1 MTEPTGLE
9 VLARGWRGPVLAALI
24 ALVAGLPGL
33 IFTPAID
40 RDEPRFA
47 QSAAQMLESGDFVDI
62 NFQDAPRAKKPV
74 LVYWLQAAS
83 VAAVSSSEARAIW
96 AYRIP
101 SLLGAMLA
109 AAACAWGA
117 EALFGAVPGLV
128 AGAVLGVST
137 LLVLNADLATA
148 DGVLAGVVTLTMA
161 AFARLYAA
169 GKGEAQAGARTR
181 FLFWLGL
188 GLAILDKGPVGPAIV
203 LVAGVTL
210 AIWDRGAP
218 WAKTLGWVWGLILV
232 AAIVGPWA
240 AAITVTTDGAFWT
253 GAIGGDLAPKLT
265 GGPES
270 HGAPPGYHLLLLPVL
285 FFPATA
291 LLPAMAAAGW
301 RGRAQTGVRFALAWL
316 VPSWLLLE
324 LLPTKLPHY
333 VLPLYGALAWL
344 ASYALTRPLGPWTRW
359 IGAGLSLL
367 VGIELAALVA
377 VAVAL
382 FGQPVN
388 VVPAVLAATLALSAG
403 LAGGAVLLGPG
414 HRLAALGAAGLLG
427 VAAHAVAL
435 AAVLPGLDA
444 VWTSRQVVR
453 ALDRASLDPKD
464 GLTPGPV
471 TVVGY
476 AEPSLVFALGTDTE
490 TTDEVGDAAE
500 AISEGR
506 PAVVE
511 QTRDAA
517 FRGEL
522 AADKLTASPVGAV
535 RGFNYARGRWVRL
548 TIYRSDQPPQ
558 ANASAP

>member
-1 MTEPTGLE
+1 MTEPTRLE

-62 NFQDAPRAKKPV
+62 NVQDAPRAKQPV

-83 VAAVSSSEARAIW
+83 VAAVSSSDARGIW

-117 EALFGAVPGLV
+117 EALFGAGPGLV
-128 AGAVLGVST
+128 AGAVFGVST
-137 LLVLNADLATA
+137 LLLLNADLATA

-169 GKGEAQAGARTR
+169 AKGGVQAGARTR

-203 LVAGVTL
+203 LLTGLTL

-218 WAKTLGWVWGLILV
+218 WAKSLGWVWGLILV
-232 AAIVGPWA
+232 GAIVGPWA

-253 GAIGGDLAPKLT
+253 GAIGGDLAP
-265 GGPES
+265 G
-270 HGAPPGYHLLLLPVL
+270 HGAPPGYHLFLLPVL
-285 FFPATA
+285 FFPATV
-291 LLPAMAAAGW
+291 LLPAMGVEGW
-301 RGRAQTGVRFALAWL
+301 RGRSQTGVRFALAWL
-316 VPSWLLLE
+316 VPSWLLFE
-324 LLPTKLPHY
+324 LLPTKLPHS

-344 ASYALTRPLGPWTRW
+344 ASYALTRPLGSWTRW

-367 VGIELAALVA
+367 VGIELAALAA
-377 VAVAL
+377 VAVTL
-382 FGQPVN
+382 FGGPVN
-388 VVPAVLAATLALSAG
+388 AAPAVVAAALAVAAG
-403 LAGGAVLLGPG
+403 LAGGAVLVSRHG
-414 HRLAALGAAGLLG
+414 LAALAAAGLLSA
-427 VAAHAVAL
+427 AAHAVAL
-435 AAVLPGLDA
+435 VAVLPGLDPL
-444 VWTSRQVVR
+444 WTSRQVVR
-453 ALDRASLDPKD
+453 ALDRAGLDPKG

-471 TVVGY
+471 TVLGY

-490 TTDEVGDAAE
+490 ITDDVGDAAE

-511 QTRDAA
+511 QTGDAA
-517 FRGEL
+517 FRAEL
-522 AADKLTASPVGAV
+522 TADKLRAAPAGAV
-535 RGFNYARGRWVRL
+535 RGFNYARGRWVQL

-558 ANASAP
+558 TNASAP

>member
-1 MTEPTGLE
+1 MTEPTHLE
-9 VLARGWRGPVLAALI
+9 VLARGWRGPFLAALI

-33 IFTPAID
+33 IFTPSID
-40 RDEPRFA
+40 RDEPRVA

-62 NFQDAPRAKKPV
+62 TFQDAPRANKPV

-83 VAAVSSSEARAIW
+83 VAALSSSEARAIW
-96 AYRIP
+96 AHRIP

-117 EALFGAVPGLV
+117 EALFGAGVGLV

-137 LLVLNADLATA
+137 LLALNAGLATA
-148 DGVLAGVVTLTMA
+148 DGVLAGVMTLTMA

-169 GKGEAQAGARTR
+169 ARSGVQAGARTR

-203 LVAGVTL
+203 VFTGVTL

-218 WAKTLGWVWGLILV
+218 WARSLGWVWGLILIV
-232 AAIVGPWA
+232 AIVAPWA

-253 GAIGGDLAPKLT
+253 GAIDGDLAAKLT
-265 GGPES
+265 GGSDS
-270 HGAPPGYHLLLLPVL
+270 HGAPPGYYLLLLPVL

-291 LLPAMAAAGW
+291 LLPAMAREGW
-301 RGRAQTGVRFALAWL
+301 RGRAETGVRFALAWL
-316 VPSWLLLE
+316 VPSWLLFE

-344 ASYALTRPLGPWTRW
+344 ASYALTRPLGPWSRW

-367 VGIELAALVA
+367 VGVGLAALVA
-377 VAVAL
+377 VVVAL

-388 VVPAVLAATLALSAG
+388 VAPAVLAAALALAAG
-403 LAGGAVLLGPG
+403 LAGGAVLLNPRHGLAV
-414 HRLAALGAAGLLG
+414 LAATGLLG
-427 VAAHAVAL
+427 IAAHAVAL

-453 ALDRASLDPKD
+453 ALDRAGLDPKG

-490 TTDEVGDAAE
+490 TTDDVGDAAE

-511 QTRDAA
+511 QASDAA
-517 FRGEL
+517 FHAEL
-522 AADKLTASPVGAV
+522 AADKLRASPAGAV
-535 RGFNYARGRWVRL
+535 RGFNYARGRWARL

-558 ANASAP
+558 TNASAP

>member
-1 MTEPTGLE
+1 MTEPTRLE

-117 EALFGAVPGLV
+117 EALFGAGPALL

-137 LLVLNADLATA
+137 LLVLDADLATA
-148 DGVLAGVVTLTMA
+148 DGVLAGVATLTMA

-169 GKGEAQAGARTR
+169 ARGGAHAGVRTR

-188 GLAILDKGPVGPAIV
+188 GLAILDKGPVGPAIA
-203 LVAGVTL
+203 LVTGVTL

-218 WAKTLGWVWGLILV
+218 WAKSLGWVWGLILV
-232 AAIVGPWA
+232 VAIVGPWA

-253 GAIGGDLAPKLT
+253 GAIGGDLAPKLS

-270 HGAPPGYHLLLLPVL
+270 HGAPPGYHTLLLPVL

-291 LLPAMAAAGW
+291 LLPAMGVEGW
-301 RGRAQTGVRFALAWL
+301 RGRAHTGVRFALAWL
-316 VPSWLLLE
+316 VPSWLLFE

-344 ASYALTRPLGPWTRW
+344 ASYALTRPLGAWTRW

-382 FGQPVN
+382 FGGPADIPSA
-388 VVPAVLAATLALSAG
+388 VVAAALALAAG
-403 LAGGAVLLGPG
+403 LAGGAVMVSRHGFAA
-414 HRLAALGAAGLLG
+414 LAAAILLG
-427 VAAHAVAL
+427 VAAHAVAM

-453 ALDRASLDPKD
+453 ALDRAGLDPKG

-471 TVVGY
+471 TVIGY

-490 TTDEVGDAAE
+490 ITDDVGDAAE

-511 QTRDAA
+511 QGRDAA
-517 FRGEL
+517 FRAEL
-522 AADKLTASPVGAV
+522 VAEGLKASPAGAV

-558 ANASAP
+558 TNASAP

>member
-1 MTEPTGLE
+1 MTEPTRLE
-9 VLARGWRGPVLAALI
+9 VLARGWRGPALAALI

-33 IFTPAID
+33 IFTPTID

-47 QSAAQMLESGDFVDI
+47 ESAAQMLESGDFVDI

-83 VAAVSSSEARAIW
+83 VAVASSSDARAIW

-117 EALFGAVPGLV
+117 EALFGAGPGLV
-128 AGAVLGVST
+128 AGAVLGVTT

-148 DGVLAGVVTLTMA
+148 DGVLAGAVTLTMA

-169 GKGEAQAGARTR
+169 AKGEVQAGARTR
-181 FLFWLGL
+181 LLFWLGL
-188 GLAILDKGPVGPAIV
+188 GLAILDKGLVGPAIA
-203 LVAGVTL
+203 LLTGLTL

-218 WAKTLGWVWGLILV
+218 WAKSLGWVWGLILV

-240 AAITVTTDGAFWT
+240 AAITVTTDGAFWG
-253 GAIGGDLAPKLT
+253 GAIGGDLAPKLA
-265 GGPES
+265 GASEG
-270 HGAPPGYHLLLLPVL
+270 HGAPPGYHLLLAPVL

-291 LLPAMAAAGW
+291 LLPAIGAEGW

-316 VPSWLLLE
+316 LPCWVLFE
-324 LLPTKLPHY
+324 ILPTKLPHY

-359 IGAGLSLL
+359 IGAGLSLV
-367 VGIELAALVA
+367 VGIELAALVV
-377 VAVAL
+377 VAATL
-382 FGQPVN
+382 FGGPVS
-388 VVPAVLAATLALSAG
+388 VAPAVLAAALALAAG
-403 LAGGAVLLGPG
+403 LAGGAVLLSRRG
-414 HRLAALGAAGLLG
+414 LVAMVAAGLLG

-435 AAVLPGLDA
+435 AAVLPGLD
-444 VWTSRQVVR
+444 VLWTSRQVVR
-453 ALDRASLDPKD
+453 TLDRAGLDPKG

-490 TTDEVGDAAE
+490 ITDDVSDAAE

-517 FRGEL
+517 FHAEL
-522 AADKLTASPVGAV
+522 AADKLRASPAGAV
-535 RGFNYARGRWVRL
+535 RGFNYARGRWVQL
-548 TIYRSDQPPQ
+548 TIYRSDQRPQ
-558 ANASAP
+558 TNASAP